1 MEAEGLSEKRTPK
14 NRGTGRVVSRAK
26 FQSHLLFQSAPEDGA
41 AAAVPNVEPVAVA
54 LEQDLRFGVLDH
66 VRCATRS

>member
-1 MEAEGLSEKRTPK
+1 
-14 NRGTGRVVSRAK
+14 
-26 FQSHLLFQSAPEDGA
+26 
-41 AAAVPNVEPVAVA
+41 VEPVAVA